1 MNDIYEH
8 KAKKYKYKYLKLKN
22 ELEGG
27 GLFDNKEKT
36 KEKTVK
42 ILEKTIKDVIK
53 EITPRFNNN
62 QFLGLTY
69 SENGYA
75 IKTNTISFTYNNIED
90 IKKMM
95 EKYDKGV
102 YEFYPPIIKYFDCY
116 VKEEYNEYEIQNKIN
131 KHTYYNNLL
140 KIKHTDN
147 ETNIFEIITPII
159 KNLDIYMIIMFIK
172 KLFYYRVYSIFDKKT
187 NELVKKLENDAY
199 ENKIVYPSPKPP
211 KLELSEYEIK
221 NLINEQQNLQ
231 IKFNKNITEGI
242 NTTKKDLERSYII
255 IQILKD
261 LINEQEELQTK
272 IEFNKNI
279 TEWSDTLQKDHER
292 FNIIKRIFKY
302 IKSEYIVNEQ
312 KELEIQKNLN
322 KKIAEWKEMKTPQKD
337 LELKIDNECF
347 NIIKKIL
354 LNSYTG
360 IKDYDKDYD
369 QNLILTNRIQEIIDS
384 INVSIPTTPTP
395 TKK

>member
-27 GLFDNKEKT
+27 MFNNKEK

-75 IKTNTISFTYNNIED
+75 IKTNNRSFTYNNIKD
-90 IKKMM
+90 IKEMM
-95 EKYDKGV
+95 NKYDRGV

-116 VKEEYNEYEIQNKIN
+116 VKEEYDEYEIQNKIN

-147 ETNIFEIITPII
+147 ETSIFEIITPII

-199 ENKIVYPSPKPP
+199 ENKIVYPSPK
-211 KLELSEYEIK
+211 LELSEDEIK
-221 NLINEQQNLQ
+221 NLIEEQKKLQ
-231 IKFNKNITEGI
+231 IKFNTNIAEGI

-255 IQILKD
+255 KQILKD

-279 TEWSDTLQKDHER
+279 TERSDILKKDHER
-292 FNIIKRIFKY
+292 FNIIKRIFKD
-302 IKSEYIVNEQ
+302 IKSEYIVNKQ
-312 KELEIQKNLN
+312 KELEIQIKLN
-322 KKIAEWKEMKTPQKD
+322 KKIAEWKEMNTPKKD

-347 NIIKKIL
+347 NIIKEIL

-360 IKDYDKDYD
+360 IKDYD

-384 INVSIPTTPTP
+384 INVPISTATAITP

>member
-27 GLFDNKEKT
+27 IRYLDYFGNKDKI
-36 KEKTVK
+36 KEKTVE
-42 ILEKTIKDVIK
+42 ILKKVIKDVIK

-75 IKTNTISFTYNNIED
+75 IKTNTKYFTYNNIKD
-90 IKKMM
+90 IKEMM
-95 EKYDKGV
+95 KKYDRAV
-102 YEFYPPIIKYFDCY
+102 YKFYPPIIKYFDYY
-116 VKEEYNEYEIQNKIN
+116 VNKEYNEYEIQDKIA
-131 KHTYYNNLL
+131 KHTYYDNLL

-147 ETNIFEIITPII
+147 ETSIFNIIAPII

-172 KLFYYRVYSIFDKKT
+172 KLFYFSSKFDKKT

-199 ENKIVYPSPKPP
+199 ENKIVSPSPKP
-211 KLELSEYEIK
+211 KLSQDDIN
-221 NLINEQQNLQ
+221 NLINEQKNLQ
-231 IKFNKNITEGI
+231 IKFNKNIAEGI
-242 NTTKKDLERSYII
+242 NTLKTDHERSNII
-255 IQILKD
+255 KQILID
-261 LINEQEELQTK
+261 LINEQEELQTI

-279 TEWSDTLQKDHER
+279 TERSDILKKDHER
-292 FNIIKRIFKY
+292 FNIIKKIFKD
-302 IKSEYIVNEQ
+302 IKSEDIVNKR
-312 KELEIQKNLN
+312 KELEIQIELN
-322 KKIAEWKEMKTPQKD
+322 KKNAEWKEMNILEKD
-337 LELKIDNECF
+337 LKIENERF
-347 NIIKKIL
+347 NIIKNIL

-360 IKDYDKDYD
+360 IKYDK
-369 QNLILTNRIQEIIDS
+369 NLILTNRIKEIIDS
-384 INVSIPTTPTP
+384 INVPISAVTTTTP

>member
-27 GLFDNKEKT
+27 GVRYLDYFKKKDKI
-36 KEKTVK
+36 KEKTVE
-42 ILEKTIKDVIK
+42 ILKKTIKDVIN
-53 EITPRFNNN
+53 EITPKFNNS
-62 QFLGLTY
+62 QILGLTY
-69 SENGYA
+69 SENGYT
-75 IKTNTISFTYNNIED
+75 IKTYTKFYTYNNITD

-95 EKYDKGV
+95 NKYDRGV

-116 VKEEYNEYEIQNKIN
+116 VKKKYDEYKIQDKIN
-131 KHTYYNNLL
+131 KHTYYNNLT
-140 KIKHTDN
+140 KIVHTDN
-147 ETNIFEIITPII
+147 ETSIFDIIAPII

-172 KLFYYRVYSIFDKKT
+172 KLFYFSSKFDKKT

-199 ENKIVYPSPKPP
+199 ENKIVYPSPKQ
-211 KLELSEYEIK
+211 ELSEDEITK
-221 NLINEQQNLQ
+221 FINEQQKLQ
-231 IKFNKNITEGI
+231 IKFNNNIAEGKNTLK
-242 NTTKKDLERSYII
+242 TDHDRSNII
-255 IQILKD
+255 KQILKD
-261 LINEQEELQTK
+261 LINEQKELQTK

-279 TEWSDTLQKDHER
+279 TEGSDILLKDHER
-292 FNIIKRIFKY
+292 FNIIKRIFKN

-312 KELEIQKNLN
+312 KELEIQKELD
-322 KKIAEWKEMKTPQKD
+322 KKIAEWKEMNTPKED

-360 IKDYDKDYD
+360 ISNYDKNDV
-369 QNLILTNRIQEIIDS
+369 LTNRIQEIIDS
-384 INVSIPTTPTP
+384 IPTAPTP